1 LAEHWVVWLL
11 LQGVAGF
18 VGLFS
23 LTSFF
28 EWALHKYLMHSLLWH
43 YPFHTHA
50 LVHHGIF
57 RADHT
62 YHLRREE
69 DKEKVTF
76 AWWNA
81 PGLFLLHLPLLLG
94 LAHFFGWS
102 VFWGG
107 AAALVA
113 YYILYEYLH
122 FCMHVPRDR
131 WLEGTR
137 LFQWIN
143 ARHRLHHQYAFKNL
157 NVVFPLADWLLGSLI
172 PAPRDNRLSATE
184 KQQTLSQK
192 AHRESVTLS

>member
-1 LAEHWVVWLL
+1 MWSLLWGVV
-11 LQGVAGF
+11 GF
-18 VGLFS
+18 VGFFS

-28 EWALHKYLMHSLLWH
+28 EWTLHKYLMHSPLWN
-43 YPFHTHA
+43 YPFHAHA

-81 PGLFLLHLPLLLG
+81 PGLFLLHLPPLLG

-102 VFWGG
+102 VWGGG
-107 AAALVA
+107 AAALLS
-113 YYILYEYLH
+113 YYVLYEYLH

-131 WLEGTR
+131 RLERMWLFR
-137 LFQWIN
+137 WLN
-143 ARHRLHHQYAFKNL
+143 AHHHLHHQYAFKNL
-157 NVVFPLADWLLGSLI
+157 NVVVPLADWLLGSLV
-172 PAPRDNRLSATE
+172 PVPVENRLNATTRTE
-184 KQQTLSQK
+184 QTPSRRV
-192 AHRESVTLS
+192 HRGSVIPG